1 MSEDANISTLERKV
15 DELIALCDKLKNE
28 NTLLK
33 DRQEI
38 LVEERA
44 HLIEK
49 TELARAKV
57 ESMLIRLRA
66 MEHDA

>member
-1 MSEDANISTLERKV
+1 MSEHTNISTLERKV